1 MKVTEGDQLMTY
13 DYCLNKKVMD
23 ILYDI
28 GTCLLIYSS
37 FWFFFFEGVN
47 FILFSL
53 RSISIERNDE
63 K

>member
-1 MKVTEGDQLMTY
+1 MTY

-37 FWFFFFEGVN
+37 FWWVFFEGVN
-47 FILFSL
+47 FILIFL
-53 RSISIERNDE
+53 RTISIERND
-63 K
+63 KK